1 MNKTGMELEHK
12 PRRVVSRKG
21 SKYIQSRTSG
31 NKKKITVI
39 CFIYA
44 AGQVIPPNIIGK
56 GKTVLTLYDFD
67 TKHAPSGTT
76 CSVSEKG
83 WTKRGIAELWFEK
96 TFLPNISSARPQI
109 LVLDGY
115 ESHNFVEMIEMAN
128 VNQIKVV
135 ELTAHNSN

>member
-44 AGQVIPPNIIGK
+44 AGQVIPPHIIGK

-67 TKHAPSGTT
+67 TKHA
-76 CSVSEKG
+76 
-83 WTKRGIAELWFEK
+83 L
-96 TFLPNISSARPQI
+96 
-109 LVLDGY
+109 
-115 ESHNFVEMIEMAN
+115 
-128 VNQIKVV
+128 
-135 ELTAHNSN
+135 